1 MALARRRRWDAWA
14 RRRALG
20 LSYPVRFEN
29 EAISDVQALPDRE
42 TQFAA
47 LRVARDLA
55 ENPHLGERL
64 RNRSRI
70 GDLTICRAV
79 RFDKEGHRGKP
90 RYRLVYYN
98 DPDDGSIAVV
108 RVIAVGL
115 RAQLEAYKVAAARLR
130 RERRDQLGR

>member
-1 MALARRRRWDAWA
+1 M
-14 RRRALG
+14 
-20 LSYPVRFEN
+20 SYPVRFED

-55 ENPHLGERL
+55 QNPHLGERL

-79 RFDKEGHRGKP
+79 RFDKEGRRGKP
-90 RYRLVYYN
+90 RYRLVYRLSRSGRLQFWKRLPN
-98 DPDDGSIAVV
+98 PGRRHLPDTAGIDW
-108 RVIAVGL
+108 
-115 RAQLEAYKVAAARLR
+115 
-130 RERRDQLGR
+130 

>member
-1 MALARRRRWDAWA
+1 M
-14 RRRALG
+14 
-20 LSYPVRFEN
+20 SYPVRFED
-29 EAISDVQALPDRE
+29 EAISTSRLFRTERPSSQRYASPATWR
-42 TQFAA
+42 
-47 LRVARDLA
+47 

-79 RFDKEGHRGKP
+79 RFDKEGRRGKP